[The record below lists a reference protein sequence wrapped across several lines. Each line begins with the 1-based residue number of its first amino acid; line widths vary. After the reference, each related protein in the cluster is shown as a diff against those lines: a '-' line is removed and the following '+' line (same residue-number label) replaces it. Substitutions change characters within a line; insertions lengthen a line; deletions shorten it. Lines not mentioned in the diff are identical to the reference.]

1 MPKPVNRH
9 TVNNV
14 AGSTLKS
21 IIDYCYSGHIEIT
34 VNNINA
40 VVEAASH
47 LQIEPLRLQCIQFWK
62 ANLTTENCVQLML
75 RTVNNGLCGELWQTS
90 LEFMGARFDR
100 IPVEQMVEM
109 DVLSFRMLLVQKQ
122 ITAPETYIFQI
133 MAKWIQHDATERA
146 QFVGTLLNYIQPKYL
161 PTKVSESTLSSQQIA
176 LTSLLQQFQFMKE
189 IVEPFCKDYDCIKF
203 ALNEYQRRSCEDAV
217 NTFPH
222 DKFHARGIYGA
233 FSASSADGTRIVI
246 RKYIF
251 ASNNW
256 HKIREITIP
265 SNEPIHNYGL
275 ARRGGKIFIMGGKS
289 ANGTVFSKR
298 VSGI

>member
-40 VVEAASH
+40 VMEAASH
-47 LQIEPLRLQCIQFWK
+47 LKIEPLRLQCIQFWK

-146 QFVGTLLNYIQPKYL
+146 QFVGTLLNYIQLKYL
-161 PTKVSESTLSSQQIA
+161 PTKVS
-176 LTSLLQQFQFMKE
+176 
-189 IVEPFCKDYDCIKF
+189 
-203 ALNEYQRRSCEDAV
+203 
-217 NTFPH
+217 
-222 DKFHARGIYGA
+222 
-233 FSASSADGTRIVI
+233 
-246 RKYIF
+246 
-251 ASNNW
+251 
-256 HKIREITIP
+256 
-265 SNEPIHNYGL
+265 
-275 ARRGGKIFIMGGKS
+275 
-289 ANGTVFSKR
+289 
-298 VSGI
+298 